1 MKKIVSFYI
10 FTAICISIVGL
21 FTACGSTKNKNEE
34 SISEYRSDL
43 YYGENE
49 RFKVELITGYRENP
63 FEIDGVSG
71 TKCDYT
77 LITVT
82 PKHSITDKSFE
93 IIVNNNDEQKMSGTA
108 LKHPYKDSYSFE
120 YMAKTKA
127 DKITVTLSDGNSD
140 SSVDLQNVRKESEIG
155 GEQALE
161 KAFESLEEC
170 IRPYMNKDKFN
181 GEIYLR
187 YIKNPIGDDGK
198 YFWYV
203 AFVPAAQPDK
213 SIAALIDVIT
223 GEVKATRK

>member
-1 MKKIVSFYI
+1 MKKIVSILI
-10 FTAICISIVGL
+10 FTAFCVSIVML
-21 FTACGSTKNKNEE
+21 STACGSAKNKYAD
-34 SISEYRSDL
+34 SISEYRSDV

-49 RFKVELITGYRENP
+49 RFKVELISGYRENP

-82 PKHSITDKSFE
+82 PKNATTDKSFE
-93 IIVNNNDEQKMSGTA
+93 ITVNNAENEINGTA
-108 LKHPYKDSYSFE
+108 LRHPYKDSFSFE
-120 YMAKTKA
+120 YMSKTKA
-127 DKITVTLSDGNSD
+127 DKITVTLSDGNSV
-140 SSVDLQNVRKESEIG
+140 SSVDLQNVRKETEIS
-155 GEQALE
+155 GEQALD
-161 KAFESLEEC
+161 KALAALEESLQ
-170 IRPYMNKDKFN
+170 PYMNKDKFN

-203 AFVPAAQPDK
+203 AFVPSAQPDK
-213 SIAALIDVIT
+213 SVAALVDVIT